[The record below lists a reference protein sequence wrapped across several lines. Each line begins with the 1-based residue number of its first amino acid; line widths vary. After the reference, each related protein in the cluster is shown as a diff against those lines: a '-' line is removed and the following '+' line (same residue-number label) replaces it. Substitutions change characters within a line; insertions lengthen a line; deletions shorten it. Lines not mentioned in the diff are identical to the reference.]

1 MHNDENNKANEIST
15 EYFNTFQCKKKFA
28 AKSFMNFYEEKF
40 IKNLP
45 KWFII
50 SALKYR
56 LAYS

>member
-28 AKSFMNFYEEKF
+28 AKFFMNFYEEKF

-45 KWFII
+45 K
-50 SALKYR
+50 
-56 LAYS
+56 